1 MARSQFRHSPTARL
15 HVDDA
20 LIQLIPFAHN
30 TFSRSSW
37 RTSLVLVLYARS
49 CTTCP
54 GSCSLVSKY
63 IVACRKREKFVAN
76 TVRQSPIF
84 GQVIERK
91 KVSRFYGTQCTVV
104 AQWRRVIV
112 DTLIVLV
119 TYLLT
124 YLLTYLTKSWMRDCM
139 LLTVVGTEPIHT
151 FCPDPRRLPSVRSG
165 C

>member
-1 MARSQFRHSPTARL
+1 VARSQFRHSPTARL

-91 KVSRFYGTQCTVV
+91 KSVPILRNTVYSGR
-104 AQWRRVIV
+104 A
-112 DTLIVLV
+112 V
-119 TYLLT
+119 TTCHCRHFNRSCYLLT

-139 LLTVVGTEPIHT
+139 LLTVVGTEPIRT
-151 FCPDPRRLPSVRSG
+151 FCPDPRRLPSVQSG